1 MLTFVPHKI
10 NENYNKVEFYRVNKE
25 LCNSEVYKE
34 LSPTAILL
42 YSLLCDRLSLSYA
55 NVLNNKTSKAKN
67 HYYDDQENVYVIF
80 TRTDLEEKLH
90 VGKSAIASAFE
101 QLKIVNLIQEKR
113 QGQNKPNKI
122 YVGKTISEIKE
133 EFIYWKSENQT
144 SGDRNFNFPEV
155 RKSNVNKNNILNL
168 KNKNKSHLNY
178 QLRDYSDMDWDK
190 LYANYN

>member
-10 NENYNKVEFYRVNKE
+10 SENYNKVEFYRINKE
-25 LCNSEVYKE
+25 LCNNKVYKD

-55 NVLNNKTSKAKN
+55 NILNNKTPKAKN
-67 HYYDDQENVYVIF
+67 HFYDEQENVYVIF
-80 TRTDLEEKLH
+80 TRIDLEEKLH

-113 QGQNKPNKI
+113 QGKNKPNRI

-133 EFIYWKSENQT
+133 EFINWKSENQT
-144 SGDRNFNFPEV
+144 S
-155 RKSNVNKNNILNL
+155 
-168 KNKNKSHLNY
+168 
-178 QLRDYSDMDWDK
+178 
-190 LYANYN
+190 